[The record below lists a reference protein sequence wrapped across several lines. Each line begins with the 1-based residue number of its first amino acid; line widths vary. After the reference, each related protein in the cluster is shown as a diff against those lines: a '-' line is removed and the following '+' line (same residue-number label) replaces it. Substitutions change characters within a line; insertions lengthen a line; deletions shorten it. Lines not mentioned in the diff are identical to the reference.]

1 MHSTKELS
9 DSKQFFDD
17 RPEYLV
23 CSIVPVLNIMELCL
37 ITKDLGLAE
46 KYVRA
51 CQTIKRPA
59 DIFSGKFF
67 IIKIDKK

>member
-1 MHSTKELS
+1 MHSTQQLS

-23 CSIVPVLNIMELCL
+23 CSIVPVLNVVEFCL
-37 ITKDLGLAE
+37 ITKDLKLAE

-51 CQTIKRPA
+51 CQTQKRPT
-59 DIFSGKFF
+59 DIFSGKFV